1 MNGETM
7 KSVIENPDVQRTGQV
22 DKQGRVF
29 LGAAVSGEVVRV
41 IAEVVRETDPGENH
55 GPD

>member
-1 MNGETM
+1 MTETM

-41 IAEVVRETDPGENH
+41 IAEIAHESDRVED
-55 GPD
+55 DDS

>member
-1 MNGETM
+1 MIGETM

-22 DKQGRVF
+22 DKRGRVF

-41 IAEVVRETDPGENH
+41 IAEVVRETDPGENDD
-55 GPD
+55 PA